1 MSHTLIKELYGIFS
15 LNHNI
20 LSFVKVFFLHCVLCR
35 DFALRNCLLTSD
47 MAVKVGDYGLAEEI
61 YKVKFDTAIW

>member
-1 MSHTLIKELYGIFS
+1 M
-15 LNHNI
+15 
-20 LSFVKVFFLHCVLCR
+20 CR

-61 YKVKFDTAIW
+61 YKVKFDTAVLVVVAFVVHL